1 MHSGGGE
8 ADAAVFEELFAEH
21 GRAVLAYALR
31 RCPNAADAEDAV
43 AETFTVAWRRRT
55 RVPPGGEARPWLYGV
70 CRRILANQRR
80 GEARRWRL
88 LDRLTRH
95 EPTTQ
100 AAKSEVGDSAGP
112 AIEALG
118 RLRGDDQELLRL
130 VAWEGLHN
138 TEIATALGITANAV
152 SIRLHRARAR
162 FGIEF
167 AGVLQEH
174 ALKGPDDSRTSGPLK
189 GAMTGD
195 HARERPR

>member
-95 EPTTQ
+95 EPAIRTT
-100 AAKSEVGDSAGP
+100 AVEGSEPAGP

-130 VAWEGLHN
+130 VAWEGLRHA
-138 TEIATALGITANAV
+138 EIATVLGITPNAV
-152 SIRLHRARAR
+152 AIRLHRARHR
-162 FGIEF
+162 FEAEF
-167 AGVLQEH
+167 SDLTQH
-174 ALKGPDDSRTSGPLK
+174 ALKGPDDSRTSDPLK